1 MPTRRRPSPGCCTSL
16 RSTGRSSSNLA
27 AGPIG
32 SWAVGPPGTATGT
45 TPGHPEPGQV
55 QPCQT
60 LHLLNL
66 QNTATVEFRIFRGA
80 HKRNTLLVSLK
91 LVDKICYLTLYLSDE
106 EMQGLAWT
114 TFVSFLR
121 EQDCPELV

>member
-1 MPTRRRPSPGCCTSL
+1 M
-16 RSTGRSSSNLA
+16 
-27 AGPIG
+27 
-32 SWAVGPPGTATGT
+32 
-45 TPGHPEPGQV
+45 
-55 QPCQT
+55 
-60 LHLLNL
+60 
-66 QNTATVEFRIFRGA
+66 EFRIFRGA